1 MILILK
7 YQGIVKIS
15 RFIFISLLFS
25 SLAFGELATDE
36 ELNKFSVI
44 KLNKRF
50 AETSMK
56 KCPIV
61 IDNVTRLLSY
71 KAYDMI
77 VIVKKEIATYK
88 ITNSIDY
95 MKNYMYPID
104 TKRMCKNKIWG
115 NTIRRDGI
123 IKFEYVDT
131 NNKYLFSYSIDKY
144 TCNFTK

>member
-7 YQGIVKIS
+7 YQKVIKMS
-15 RFIFISLLFS
+15 RVIFILLLFS
-25 SLAFGELATDE
+25 SLLVAKLATDE

-44 KLNKRF
+44 DLNKGF

-71 KAYDMI
+71 KAYGMT
-77 VIVKKEIATYK
+77 VIIKIEIATYK

-95 MKNYMYPID
+95 MKNYMFPID
-104 TKRMCKNKIWG
+104 TKRICSNRIWG
-115 NTIRRDGI
+115 NTVRRGGI
-123 IKFEYVDT
+123 IKFKYVDT
-131 NNKYLFSYSIDKY
+131 NNKYLFSYSINKE
-144 TCNFTK
+144 TCNF